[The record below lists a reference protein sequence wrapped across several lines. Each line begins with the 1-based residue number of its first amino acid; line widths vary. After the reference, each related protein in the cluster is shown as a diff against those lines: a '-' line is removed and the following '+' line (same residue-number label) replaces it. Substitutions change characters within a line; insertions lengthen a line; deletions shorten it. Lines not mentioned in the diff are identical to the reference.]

1 MNRSTLFKLMHKFNK
16 YIIFINKHFYI
27 ISFSAWIFNQFS
39 LLKNNKLIF
48 TFIKLIKILL
58 IVAIVLSVGIIAYF
72 TDFTTPL
79 YNTFSIYND
88 LIEPYIEIIK
98 HLYTKVIDYF
108 NNIIS
113 LTQQTKG
120 LDKDTILNQLNIE
133 NEIKSGIKSGIKEAL
148 EEVIDDLEAESNKI
162 KSDYLIKQIIIA
174 SSVLF
179 TVYLFLYLPGSDIT
193 TTDINQYNSFNQ
205 LLINLKL
212 SIIDIFSKPTPPTS
226 PGSGTNNIANISPVI
241 NSITPPQ
248 VSPIPSPTTSESLFR
263 TITPNTPNISNVQ
276 TLSEYVENSAVTNL
290 DGITLSRILYNTGV
304 LRESIDSETANM
316 LKELAEEKIVKI
328 TDG

>member
-179 TVYLFLYLPGSDIT
+179 TVYLFLYLPGSDVT